1 MSALALT
8 PRAPFRVTDAPGAL
22 TDCRR
27 SRPPVASV
35 TAPDGRPPMP
45 AVLMAPPMV
54 TAEPLT
60 NSDPPSRTGP
70 LPPWSEIGG
79 VICTAPRARMVSE
92 RPFVQPAGSPASSG
106 FIGSGTQQLWICARG
121 PMYSE
126 STFRTV
132 LFVRR
137 TVVLM

>member
-1 MSALALT
+1 MPA
-8 PRAPFRVTDAPGAL
+8 V
-22 TDCRR
+22 
-27 SRPPVASV
+27 V
-35 TAPDGRPPMP
+35 TAPPS
-45 AVLMAPPMV
+45 V
-54 TAEPLT
+54 TAEPVM
-60 NSDPPSRTGP
+60 NSAPPLRDAP
-70 LPPWSEIGG
+70 VPPWSEIGG
-79 VICTAPRARMVSE
+79 VICTAPRERMVSD

-106 FIGSGTQQLWICARG
+106 FAGSGTQQLCSCARG